1 MKSKK
6 LFLALLFLIGNFAQ
20 AQDIITKKNG
30 DDIKAKVLE
39 VNQNEIKYK
48 SFSNPDG
55 PLFVIYKS
63 DVLLIRYENGTKDIF
78 SESANNQ
85 INYNA
90 NSNSNGSTLMSTSS
104 TSDMRTKGKQ
114 DALVNYKGKRSG
126 AGWTCATSI
135 VCGPLFGL
143 IPAAACSASEPIDE
157 NLNYRD
163 PELMKN
169 NDYNLAYTSQAH
181 KIKKRKV
188 WTNYGIGSGFWIVFI
203 LLAL

>member
-6 LFLALLFLIGNFAQ
+6 LFLALLILMGNFAQ

-30 DDIKAKVLE
+30 DDIKAKVVE

-63 DVLLIRYENGTKDIF
+63 DVLLIRYENGSKDIF
-78 SESANNQ
+78 NESNSTNNSSSTSVVTSSS
-85 INYNA
+85 
-90 NSNSNGSTLMSTSS
+90 SNSNNSS
-104 TSDMRTKGKQ
+104 PNEMRIRGKQ
-114 DALVNYKGKRSG
+114 DSMVSYKGKRSG

-135 VCGPLFGL
+135 VLSPLFGL
-143 IPAAACSASEPIDE
+143 IPAAACSASEPAEE

-163 PELMKN
+163 AELMKN
-169 NDYNLAYTSQAH
+169 NDYNTAYTNQAH
-181 KIKKRKV
+181 KTKRKKV
-188 WTNYGIGSGFWIVFI
+188 WTNYGIGSGVWLILVF
-203 LLAL
+203 LL